1 VPINPTYPGVY
12 IEELENPVKAIV
24 GVSTSITAFV
34 GRARQGPKDDPTLIH
49 SFGEFE
55 SIFGGLWK
63 KSTMSYALYLF
74 ERG

>member
-1 VPINPTYPGVY
+1 MPINPTYPGVY

-34 GRARQGPKDDPTLIH
+34 GSARQGPTNKPTLIH

-63 KSTMSYALYLF
+63 KSTMRLMHYISTF
-74 ERG
+74 